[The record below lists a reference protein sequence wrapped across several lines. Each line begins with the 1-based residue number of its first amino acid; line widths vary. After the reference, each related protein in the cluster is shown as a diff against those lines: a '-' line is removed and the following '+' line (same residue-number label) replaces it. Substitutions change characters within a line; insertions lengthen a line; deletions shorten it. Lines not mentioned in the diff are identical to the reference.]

1 MIILRLNKELFSLD
15 NIKKTECVYK
25 DFARISIISDG
36 QFFAVKFDHCRYEE
50 ERTVKEFENYLI
62 GLENS

>member
-1 MIILRLNKELFSLD
+1 MITLSLNKELFSLD
-15 NIKKTECVYK
+15 NIKEAESVYK
-25 DFARISIISDG
+25 GFAKISIIPEDRYYVVR
-36 QFFAVKFDHCRYEE
+36 FKHCKYDE